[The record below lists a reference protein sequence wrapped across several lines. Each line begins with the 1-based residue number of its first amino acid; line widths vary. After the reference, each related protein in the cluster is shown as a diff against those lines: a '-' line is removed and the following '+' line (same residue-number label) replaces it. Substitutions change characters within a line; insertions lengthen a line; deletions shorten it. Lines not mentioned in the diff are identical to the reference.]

1 VRAMDQSF
9 DPAVRREKRRC
20 LLLKAWSNRMGG
32 AERLQLLDDGLSQHL
47 GRALAAAHLGRKAEQ
62 VVARRM
68 PDRRRGPS
76 GFARDNN
83 GLTIGIAHL
92 ANYSVV
98 VRSTRRPAWLPAL

>member
-1 VRAMDQSF
+1 MDQSF

-92 ANYSVV
+92 ANYCC
-98 VRSTRRPAWLPAL
+98 RSIH